1 MLVTIKHACLAAI
14 ALMACQLIH
23 AAEPKPKDLLA
34 EPFKSRPELEAGLQ
48 AAQEAGAAPETLLEA
63 KILYALFHDR
73 EEAAQFEALYAETMQ
88 LQPQWLYSQC
98 HLIEDA
104 RMLEAIQ
111 AALQAK
117 IARLQDDGPA
127 FEQHAQRALWLEPE
141 LSLVLN
147 PWVKDYQQ
155 EQDWQTQHA
164 PLDMVLLGLDGQE
177 HTLGELLEG
186 RKALLLDFWAT
197 WCGPCIR
204 GMPKLEERAREL
216 EPQGVYVASVNTEN
230 TAKASA
236 FRRDHPYEFH
246 WLVQPKD
253 RNFSRRFDI
262 DFIPRVLIIAPDG
275 QVLFNEHPNDPRLLK
290 VLAELG
296 VSLEGGDQ

>member
-1 MLVTIKHACLAAI
+1 
-14 ALMACQLIH
+14 MACQLIH

-34 EPFKSRPELEAGLQ
+34 DPFKNRPALEAGLQ
-48 AAQEAGAAPETLLEA
+48 KAQDAGAAPETLLEA

-73 EEAAQFEALYAETMQ
+73 EEAAQFEALYAETTQ
-88 LQPQWLYSQC
+88 LQPQWQYAQC
-98 HLIEDA
+98 NLIEDE

-111 AALQAK
+111 FTLQAK

-127 FEQHAQRALWLEPE
+127 FEQHSQRALWLEPE
-141 LSLVLN
+141 LSIVLT
-147 PWVKDYQQ
+147 PWVKNYQQ

-177 HTLGELLEG
+177 QTLAELLDG

-204 GMPKLEERAREL
+204 GMPDLEERAHKL

-230 TAKASA
+230 AAKASA
-236 FRRDHPYEFH
+236 FRSNHPYAFR

-253 RNFSRRFDI
+253 RDFSRRFDI
-262 DFIPRVLIIAPDG
+262 VSIPRALVIAPDG
-275 QVLFNEHPNDPRLLK
+275 QILFNDHPDDPRLIE

-296 VSLEGGDQ
+296 VSLEGGNQ